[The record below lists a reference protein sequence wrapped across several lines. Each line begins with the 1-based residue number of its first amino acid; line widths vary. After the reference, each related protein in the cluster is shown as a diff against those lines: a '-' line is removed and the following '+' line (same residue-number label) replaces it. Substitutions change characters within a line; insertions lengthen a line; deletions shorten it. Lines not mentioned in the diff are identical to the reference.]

1 MTFATN
7 PLKLTF
13 LLLRQRSWL
22 FVVTSLF
29 FFLIHVM
36 PIVVGVAMKGIF
48 DSLSGVETA
57 RYGPWTYLALA
68 LALDVTRIA
77 TFVGGIW
84 TWVSYW
90 LEIVLHLRNSVVRH
104 LLTAAGSRRLPDSP
118 SEAVTRFR
126 DDVNDIGEYVEYWV
140 DFWGFASYALVAL
153 VIMASID
160 LRMTALA
167 MVPLALTAVFTNALR
182 PRIRAARR
190 ASREATSRVTDFLG
204 ESFGNVQ
211 AVKVS
216 GREGAMLRRFE
227 GLNRTRRKTALDDTV
242 LTELFRTITDNMVN
256 IATGVILLVGANALR
271 TGGFTVG
278 DFALFVTFLPR
289 LTGVMTFMGLM
300 VVQHKRTGVAYERL
314 GRLMVDAPVESLVT
328 PVALDLERPQSAFV
342 PAGRATEPLRSLRVQ
357 GLTYHHP
364 GSAVGIDDVSLDIG
378 RGEFVVV
385 TGRVGAGK
393 TTLLRVLLG
402 LLPRDSGKIYYNG
415 EEVDDPAT
423 FFVPPLAAYTS
434 QVPRLFSDSLREN
447 VLLGGDITDDEV
459 ERALD
464 LAVMLP
470 DVAALHRGLDTE
482 VGTRGVRLSGGQVQ
496 RAAAAR
502 MFLRDAQL
510 LVFDDLSS
518 ALDVETERRL
528 WDGLFA
534 TRDATCLVVSH
545 RRAAL
550 ERADKV
556 IVMEDGR
563 VQAQGSLTEV
573 AAVSLELQQLLAGQ
587 LQGEE
592 PRPVPSMRR

>member
-1 MTFATN
+1 MNFATN
-7 PLKLTF
+7 PLRLTYLLVRQRHRLFILSCFLF
-13 LLLRQRSWL
+13 LL
-22 FVVTSLF
+22 
-29 FFLIHVM
+29 IHLM

-48 DSLSGVETA
+48 DALSGAEGV
-57 RYGPWTYLALA
+57 RFGPWAYLALA

-77 TFVGGIW
+77 TFVGGIYA
-84 TWVSYW
+84 WVSYW
-90 LEIVLHLRNSVVRH
+90 LEIVLHLRNSVVKH

-126 DDVNDIGEYVEYWV
+126 DDVNDIAEYVEHWV
-140 DFWGFASYALVAL
+140 DFWGFAAYALVAL
-153 VIMASID
+153 GIMAFID
-160 LRMTALA
+160 PLMTLLA
-167 MVPLALTAVFTNALR
+167 MVPLTLTIFLTNALR

-216 GREGAMLRRFE
+216 GREDSVLRRFA
-227 GLNRTRRKTALDDTV
+227 GLNDTRRQTALKDTV
-242 LTELFRTITDNMVN
+242 LTEMFRSVTDNMVN
-256 IATGVILLVGANALR
+256 IATGVILLVGAGALR
-271 TGGFTVG
+271 SGTFTVG

-289 LTGVMTFMGLM
+289 LTGVMSFMGLM

-314 GRLMVDAPVESLVT
+314 GRLMVDAPVEALVT
-328 PVALDLERPQSAFV
+328 PAQLDLERPQAVFHPSGQAV
-342 PAGRATEPLRSLRVQ
+342 EPLRTLRVE
-357 GLTYHHP
+357 GLSYHHP
-364 GSAVGIDDVSLDIG
+364 DTKAGIENVSFEVEAG
-378 RGEFVVV
+378 QFVVI

-393 TTLLRVLLG
+393 STLLRVLLG
-402 LLPRDSGKIYYNG
+402 LLPRDSGTIYYNG
-415 EEVDDPAT
+415 IEVSDPAT
-423 FFVPPLAAYTS
+423 FFVPPRSAYTS
-434 QVPRLFSDSLREN
+434 QVPRLFSDPLREN
-447 VLLGGDITDDEV
+447 VLLGDEHADDEV
-459 ERALD
+459 ERALE

-502 MFLRDAQL
+502 MFLRDAEL
-510 LVFDDLSS
+510 MVFDDLSS

-534 TRDATCLVVSH
+534 ARDATCLVVSH

-556 IVMEDGR
+556 IVMEAGR
-563 VQAQGSLTEV
+563 IVAQGDLPAV
-573 AAVSLELQQLLAGQ
+573 MAASRELSQLFSGPPQAA
-587 LQGEE
+587 
-592 PRPVPSMRR
+592 

>member
-7 PLKLTF
+7 PLRLTF
-13 LLLRQRSWL
+13 LLLRQRRWL
-22 FVVTSLF
+22 FVVSSLVF
-29 FFLIHVM
+29 TLIHVM

-48 DSLSGVETA
+48 DTLSGVETA
-57 RYGPWTYLALA
+57 RFGPWTYLALA
-68 LALDVTRIA
+68 LALDVARIG
-77 TFVGGIW
+77 TFVAGIW

-90 LEIVLHLRNSVVRH
+90 LEIVLHVRNSVVRH
-104 LLTAAGSRRLPDSP
+104 LMTAAGSRRLPDSP

-140 DFWGFASYALVAL
+140 DFWGFAAYALVAL
-153 VIMASID
+153 AIMASID

-216 GREGAMLRRFE
+216 GREAAMLKRFE

-271 TGGFTVG
+271 TGDFTVG

-300 VVQHKRTGVAYERL
+300 IVQHKRTGVAYERL

-328 PVALDLERPQSAFV
+328 PVNLDLERPQRAFT
-342 PAGRATEPLRSLRVQ
+342 PAGRAVAPLRTLRVE
-357 GLTYHHP
+357 GLSYHHP
-364 GSAVGIDDVSLDIG
+364 GSSTGIHDVSFELQ
-378 RGEFVVV
+378 RGEFIVV

-402 LLPRDSGKIYYNG
+402 LLPKDAGAIYYNG
-415 EEVDDPAT
+415 ELVCDPAT

-447 VLLGGDITDDEV
+447 VLLGGAIADDEV

-470 DVAALHRGLDTE
+470 DVSALHHGLDTE

-502 MFLRDAQL
+502 MFLREAQL

-550 ERADKV
+550 ERADRV

-563 VQAQGSLTEV
+563 IRAQGSL
-573 AAVSLELQQLLAGQ
+573 AAAFAVSPELQQLLAGQ
-587 LQGEE
+587 VE
-592 PRPVPSMRR
+592 RPAESAMAD